1 LIPKPEI
8 DLAALSQIVRRYPQL
23 GDATQILRNGL
34 SINTATCIFETT
46 NGRYF
51 AKRYDPLNRDTPS
64 LMAEHSL
71 VAHLRAA
78 NFCTPLLYAN
88 DRAETLTWLAEFPY
102 ALFALAR
109 GEDRYGNRGV
119 FDPFDDREEA
129 RAAGATL
136 ARFHLALH
144 TLPLPEPKP
153 FRGLTAQYQILLA
166 PDPEAA
172 LQALLAQQPALQQF
186 LAEQPGFDAI
196 TQRVFRHV
204 PVITRGQPNWPLGII
219 HGDWLKRNL
228 FWQGPDV
235 SDVIDFELWNV
246 APWLYDLA
254 LALLPCTFNWPELLQ
269 GRSTPNQRDCQAMIA
284 GYHHVRPLHPDERN
298 GLSAMLETARFE
310 FYLSAIGHALTHGD
324 PAQAR
329 LFYTLLDD
337 TTRWFETHPDWHAVL
352 G

>member
-23 GDATQILRNGL
+23 GDAAQILRNGL

-71 VAHLRAA
+71 VTHLRAA

-88 DRAETLTWLAEFPY
+88 DRGETLTWLAEFPY

-109 GEDRYGNRGV
+109 GEDRYGERGV

-129 RAAGATL
+129 RAAGAML
-136 ARFHLALH
+136 ARFHLGLKP
-144 TLPLPEPKP
+144 LPLPAFKP
-153 FRGLTAQYQILLA
+153 FRGLTAQYQILLS
-166 PDPEAA
+166 PDPKAA
-172 LQALLAQQPALQQF
+172 LDALLAEQPGLQQF
-186 LAEQPGFDAI
+186 LAQQTSYEAI
-196 TQRVFRHV
+196 IQRIFRHMPAIAAWHADW
-204 PVITRGQPNWPLGII
+204 PVGII

-228 FWQGPDV
+228 FWQGTSI

-254 LALLPCTFNWPELLQ
+254 LALLPCAFNWPELLHGQ
-269 GRSTPNQRDCQAMIA
+269 GEPNRRDCQAMIA
-284 GYHHVRPLHPDERN
+284 GYHHVRPLHANERR
-298 GLSAMLETARFE
+298 GLAVMLETARFE
-310 FYLSAIGHALTHGD
+310 FYLSAIGHALTHD
-324 PAQAR
+324 AEPQAQRFFA
-329 LFYTLLDD
+329 LLDD
-337 TTRWFETHPDWHAVL
+337 TTRWFDNHPDWHSILA
-352 G
+352 